1 MTVTTT
7 PFVPGIMNLSST
19 ENHKKIAAF
28 LLATAK
34 HLEPVNS
41 AGPTEEQSV
50 YTALNKDTSKDEGTV

>member
-1 MTVTTT
+1 
-7 PFVPGIMNLSST
+7 
-19 ENHKKIAAF
+19 
-28 LLATAK
+28 LATAK